1 MIAFISAWHTKLE
14 ARPTTRH
21 VRWHADAHAHQQRSH
36 ARVLGVEL
44 VGGLPRPRKLVIAA
58 AVREAVVA
66 NTDDLLA

>member
-1 MIAFISAWHTKLE
+1 M
-14 ARPTTRH
+14 
-21 VRWHADAHAHQQRSH
+21 HAHQQRSH